1 MLYTLLMAAAPIGGG
16 LYISEIVDATLP
28 GGQPKF
34 VEITNNTGTS
44 VDLTQYSLGNFNN
57 GGTTLGGGSSTS
69 LLGTLA
75 DGDSYVYAYESDPG
89 TPGTSNFAVAF
100 GFEPDQYAGGGFI
113 NGDDVVALYAG
124 VATGDGSDAMLM
136 DVYGV
141 IGTDGTG
148 QDWEYTDSYA
158 YRCGNLGNGG
168 VWDASDW
175 TIAGANALEEGCS
188 GDDTCELANLVA
200 AATPG
205 THAGCV
211 TPPSDIYFTH
221 LYQVDLGFTADPNG
235 GSYVGTNPS
244 AVALYSYPSGS
255 GQQGDELNI
264 AGFNNSGDAGN
275 TAVMLLGTNGVDNT
289 ILYSNVYETRPTP
302 GLRGF
307 SGLDITDDG
316 VNVTLVSAFDTGSA
330 VADGISGWDQQNDTK
345 LWDVN
350 ARGGSGCAVDP
361 GTVPLGIGGGI
372 TGYGAAWTSFGSG
385 RRSLNDLANGANIY
399 TSSDGM
405 IINGAGTGTFWRD
418 MDFNDA
424 TGDIWLREGNNLI
437 SATRVG
443 PNAVTNTT
451 LVVDEVEADFTAG
464 QNLAHLQALGAVIYN
479 ERSSTAGGQAFFDS
493 VRVVNE
499 DGTTRGTNWG
509 GYAPADS
516 NAYYDFSY
524 DAAAGRLAILDF
536 ANRTVDV
543 FLVGDAPN
551 TGNAYCFGDGTGAAC
566 PCTNGDAGAGCAN
579 SDGTSALLTGSG
591 DADVAD
597 DKFRLS
603 VSGAKANSFC
613 IFARGSAVSGVTP
626 FGNGIRCIDLAQRGP
641 IVVTDGTGSAS
652 RTGLGASVSAGET
665 ADYQVFY
672 RDTADTCGGGFNTSN
687 GWTVTWN

>member
-1 MLYTLLMAAAPIGGG
+1 MRLLKLMTVAGVAAVLAASASAQFSVSGGG
-16 LYISEIVDATLP
+16 SPIPASGSGGGGTFPTVLPPTPAVSTVVVPEAVTSITSVEIADLNHTWSGDTQATLSDPNGVQHLLWLRPGQGGSGSSFGNSGDFTGTISIVESGGATLP
-28 GGQPKF
+28 ISGDIAPGAYNQSF
-34 VEITNNTGTS
+34 ETGTGVTWNS
-44 VDLTQYSLGNFNN
+44 GDAGIDNTALSAISGPA
-57 GGTTLGGGSSTS
+57 GTWTLSIYDWGGGDSGSFS
-69 LLGTLA
+69 GWTL
-75 DGDSYVYAYESDPG
+75 
-89 TPGTSNFAVAF
+89 
-100 GFEPDQYAGGGFI
+100 
-113 NGDDVVALYAG
+113 NGNPA
-124 VATGDGSDAMLM
+124 
-136 DVYGV
+136 
-141 IGTDGTG
+141 
-148 QDWEYTDSYA
+148 E
-158 YRCGNLGNGG
+158 
-168 VWDASDW
+168 
-175 TIAGANALEEGCS
+175 
-188 GDDTCELANLVA
+188 
-200 AATPG
+200 
-205 THAGCV
+205 
-211 TPPSDIYFTH
+211 PPSDIYFTH

-235 GSYVGTNPS
+235 GFYVGTNPS
-244 AVALYSYPSGS
+244 AVALLGEQA
-255 GQQGDELNI
+255 GKGGTWDVLRV

-275 TAVMLLGTNGVDNT
+275 TGLVTVVRDSSNGSAVINFLED
-289 ILYSNVYETRPTP
+289 TRSTP

-307 SGLDITDDG
+307 SGLDITG
-316 VNVTLVSAFDTGSA
+316 EGNSSTTISAFDTGSA
-330 VADGISGWDQQNDTK
+330 VADGISAYDLFGNK
-345 LWDVN
+345 LWDVT

-361 GTVPLGIGGGI
+361 GPGAPLGANLGS
-372 TGYGAAWTSFGSG
+372 GAAWTSFGSG
-385 RRSLNDLANGANIY
+385 RRSLNDLATGANIW

-424 TGDIWLREGNNLI
+424 NGDIWLREGNNLI
-437 SATRVG
+437 SATRTG
-443 PNAVTNTT
+443 DNSVTNTT

-464 QNLAHLQALGAVIYN
+464 QNLAYIQGRGAVIYN